1 MAACALV
8 HLAPPLLAKKNAQG
22 QLVKKE
28 YGAWVFTAF
37 AVLAKLRGLRG
48 TLLDVFG
55 YTAERRSERALIGE
69 YETTI
74 TALLSKLDAGNVDLA
89 ADIASVPEHIRG
101 YGHVKEANFA
111 KAKAR
116 EAELLKEWNNPL
128 RVVQVA

>member
-1 MAACALV
+1 M
-8 HLAPPLLAKKNAQG
+8 
-22 QLVKKE
+22 
-28 YGAWVFTAF
+28 FTAF

-48 TLLDVFG
+48 TPLDVFG

-101 YGHVKEANFA
+101 YGHVKEAA
-111 KAKAR
+111 LAKAR
-116 EAELLKEWNNPL
+116 EQASQLKARLTVSEIAA
-128 RVVQVA
+128 VQLFEPAA